1 MFKTLEEQHHNELKN
16 QYRQHQETIF
26 SMQHQIESELLN
38 QQQVLKQ
45 KLSVHKE
52 ALSNTASPIRSST
65 ERRQNQVEST
75 SRHSPKSSPRSRQME
90 RLQGSDRQ
98 PSPPWT
104 DIYREIRGKGIDSD
118 RETEDNEEET
128 TPIRRSLEHDF
139 MSTSSMLRLHGDEEI
154 PPPPRKSYEPAAPSE
169 LPRGGVFSSP
179 MPILR
184 KSNISQINVCTSQ
197 INVCT
202 VSVVTSKIYR
212 ETCLLILI
220 AP

>member
-1 MFKTLEEQHHNELKN
+1 
-16 QYRQHQETIF
+16 
-26 SMQHQIESELLN
+26 MQHQIESELLN

-52 ALSNTASPIRSST
+52 ALSNTASPIRGST
-65 ERRQNQVEST
+65 ERRQNHGESA
-75 SRHSPKSSPRSRQME
+75 SRLSPKSSPRSRQME
-90 RLQGSDRQ
+90 RLQGSDRH

-139 MSTSSMLRLHGDEEI
+139 MSTTSMLRLHADEEI
-154 PPPPRKSYEPAAPSE
+154 PPPSRKSFEQAAPSE

-184 KSNISQINVCTSQ
+184 KSNISQINVCA
-197 INVCT
+197 
-202 VSVVTSKIYR
+202 VSVITSNISY
-212 ETCLLILI
+212 
-220 AP
+220 

>member
-1 MFKTLEEQHHNELKN
+1 MRMFKTLEEQHHNELKN

-75 SRHSPKSSPRSRQME
+75 SRHSPPKSSPRSRQME

-98 PSPPWT
+98 PSPPVLPQIQT
-104 DIYREIRGKGIDSD
+104 NGTPPGVRQATITPMDGHLQRDSWEGN
-118 RETEDNEEET
+118 R
-128 TPIRRSLEHDF
+128 
-139 MSTSSMLRLHGDEEI
+139 
-154 PPPPRKSYEPAAPSE
+154 
-169 LPRGGVFSSP
+169 
-179 MPILR
+179 
-184 KSNISQINVCTSQ
+184 Q
-197 INVCT
+197 
-202 VSVVTSKIYR
+202 
-212 ETCLLILI
+212 
-220 AP
+220 

>member
-1 MFKTLEEQHHNELKN
+1 
-16 QYRQHQETIF
+16 
-26 SMQHQIESELLN
+26 MQHQIESELLN

-75 SRHSPKSSPRSRQME
+75 SRHSPPKSSPRSRQME

-184 KSNISQINVCTSQ
+184 KSNISQINVCT
-197 INVCT
+197 
-202 VSVVTSKIYR
+202 VSVNTSKIHN
-212 ETCLLILI
+212 ETCLLKLI
-220 AP
+220 TP